1 MGFWEQNAPPAPFP
15 DNLNPLTSQNS
26 EKQSFIRQFS
36 GWMLVGRPRLLLPLL
51 QLQRRPVTM
60 PSAKL
65 KPNTEESALQ
75 QDNYFGSIEAVPN
88 SVVALDTN
96 YCLINKPAH
105 VRMSGNFS
113 ITVEKLMQH
122 WIRGIEI
129 KDLKW
134 IHQLDYATSGVLCVG
149 LNRKAAALASCAF
162 ASRTVQKQ
170 YLAVLQGHLDITA
183 YPQLDSPVPYVAIN
197 DDDDDSGSSLT
208 KRKAPS
214 SGRATPVL
222 ATKPKA
228 PPAVEGEVT
237 WQSEVMEANLKVCYE
252 EFMKWK
258 VANADVQGTDRTAA
272 NTNTTA
278 PAQPTFNTWKTAHS
292 QQWGLAEKVIDLTL
306 ADFRRVPKYRKAL
319 RKFLK
324 AVGVDLP
331 MEESSHHARP
341 EIFAEKEKMK
351 EDAANAIETTFAV
364 STQSVAALR
373 ARYLPTRHN
382 NTVKGEISTT
392 DAAGTGSEAPV
403 IFRAR
408 RDVPSGCR
416 LVIRVPVAEIPGDF
430 RYVYVKL
437 PRCTALRLRTS

>member
-1 MGFWEQNAPPAPFP
+1 MA
-15 DNLNPLTSQNS
+15 
-26 EKQSFIRQFS
+26 
-36 GWMLVGRPRLLLPLL
+36 
-51 QLQRRPVTM
+51 
-60 PSAKL
+60 SAKL
-65 KPNTEESALQ
+65 KPNTEESALR
-75 QDNYFGSIEAVPN
+75 QDNYFGSIGAVPK
-88 SVVALDTN
+88 SVVSLDTN

-122 WIRGIEI
+122 WIRGVEI

-183 YPQLDSPVPYVAIN
+183 YPLLDSPEPYVAID
-197 DDDDDSGSSLT
+197 DDDDDSGTSLT

-214 SGRATPVL
+214 SGTATPVL

-228 PPAVEGEVT
+228 PPVVEGEVT

-252 EFMKWK
+252 ALVQWK
-258 VANADVQGTDRTAA
+258 AVNADVHGTVITAA
-272 NTNTTA
+272 DDITP
-278 PAQPTFNTWKTAHS
+278 PAQPTFSTWRTAHP

-364 STQSVAALR
+364 SLHSVAALR
-373 ARYLPTRHN
+373 TRYLPTHQN
-382 NTVKGEISTT
+382 NTVESENITV
-392 DAAGTGSEAPV
+392 DAAGNGNEAPV

-408 RDVPSGCR
+408 RDVPSGFR

-430 RYVYVKL
+430 RYVCAAA
-437 PRCTALRLRTS
+437 RCTALRVGTS

>member
-1 MGFWEQNAPPAPFP
+1 MA
-15 DNLNPLTSQNS
+15 
-26 EKQSFIRQFS
+26 
-36 GWMLVGRPRLLLPLL
+36 
-51 QLQRRPVTM
+51 
-60 PSAKL
+60 SAKL
-65 KPNTEESALQ
+65 KPNTEESALR
-75 QDNYFGSIEAVPN
+75 QDNYFGSIGAVPK
-88 SVVALDTN
+88 SVVSLDTN

-122 WIRGIEI
+122 WISGVEF

-183 YPQLDSPVPYVAIN
+183 YPLLDSPEPYVAI
-197 DDDDDSGSSLT
+197 DDDDEDSGSSLT
-208 KRKAPS
+208 KRKAPP
-214 SGRATPVL
+214 SGTATPVSV
-222 ATKPKA
+222 TKPKA
-228 PPAVEGEVT
+228 PPVVEGEVT
-237 WQSEVMEANLKVCYE
+237 WQSEVMEANLKVCYDA
-252 EFMKWK
+252 FIQWK
-258 VANADVQGTDRTAA
+258 AVNADVPGTVVPAA
-272 NTNTTA
+272 DNITA
-278 PAQPTFNTWKTAHS
+278 PPQPTFNTWRVAHP

-306 ADFRRVPKYRKAL
+306 ADFRRVPKYRKVL

-331 MEESSHHARP
+331 MEESSHNARP
-341 EIFAEKEKMK
+341 EMFAEKEKMK

-364 STQSVAALR
+364 SLHSVAALR
-373 ARYLPTRHN
+373 TRYLPTHQN
-382 NTVKGEISTT
+382 NTVQGEISAV
-392 DAAGTGSEAPV
+392 DAVGTGNEAPV

-408 RDVPSGCR
+408 RDVPSGFR

-430 RYVYVKL
+430 RYV
-437 PRCTALRLRTS
+437 

>member
-1 MGFWEQNAPPAPFP
+1 
-15 DNLNPLTSQNS
+15 
-26 EKQSFIRQFS
+26 
-36 GWMLVGRPRLLLPLL
+36 MLVGRQRLVLPLL
-51 QLQRRPVTM
+51 QQQRRAVTM
-60 PSAKL
+60 ASAKL
-65 KPNTEESALQ
+65 KPNTEESALR
-75 QDNYFGSIEAVPN
+75 QDNYFGSIGAVPK
-88 SVVALDTN
+88 SVVSLDTN

-122 WIRGIEI
+122 WISGVEI

-183 YPQLDSPVPYVAIN
+183 YPLPDSPEPYVAID

-214 SGRATPVL
+214 SGKATPVL

-228 PPAVEGEVT
+228 PPVVEGEVT

-252 EFMKWK
+252 AFVQWK
-258 VANADVQGTDRTAA
+258 AANADLQGTDRTAA
-272 NTNTTA
+272 DNTTV
-278 PAQPTFNTWKTAHS
+278 PAQPTFNTWRAAQPQH
-292 QQWGLAEKVIDLTL
+292 WGLAEKVIDLTL

-319 RKFLK
+319 RKLLK

-331 MEESSHHARP
+331 MEESSHNARP
-341 EIFAEKEKMK
+341 EMFAEKEKMK

-364 STQSVAALR
+364 SAQSVAALR
-373 ARYLPTRHN
+373 ARYLPTCQN
-382 NTVKGEISTT
+382 NTVQGEISAV
-392 DAAGTGSEAPV
+392 DAVGTGNEAPV
-403 IFRAR
+403 IFRVR

-437 PRCTALRLRTS
+437 PRCTALRLGAS